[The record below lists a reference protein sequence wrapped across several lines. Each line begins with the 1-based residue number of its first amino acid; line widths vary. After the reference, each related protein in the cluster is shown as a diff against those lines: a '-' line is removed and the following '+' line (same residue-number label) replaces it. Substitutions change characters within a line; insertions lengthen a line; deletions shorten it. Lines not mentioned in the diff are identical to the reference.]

1 MNDASTPSE
10 PRKLAVLVVE
20 DDLHACD
27 LFELCLSRRGH
38 SVVTA
43 STGRQAIKLIDAH
56 PFDAIVADVLLP
68 DGDGI
73 DVLNHIRETKKPLRV
88 VAVSGGGKYV
98 SSVYCRDLAL
108 ATGAHA
114 ALLKPF
120 KGDELV
126 AAVEAP
132 ERLG

>member
-1 MNDASTPSE
+1 MNQPDPVAPS
-10 PRKLAVLVVE
+10 RKLSVLVVE
-20 DDLHACD
+20 DDAQACD

-38 SVVTA
+38 SVRKA
-43 STGRQAIKLIDAH
+43 STGREAIKLLDAQ

-73 DVLNHIRETKKPLRV
+73 DVLNHIRESKKQMRI

-120 KGDELV
+120 KGEALV
-126 AAVEAP
+126 AAVES
-132 ERLG
+132 

>member
-1 MNDASTPSE
+1 MSDAPQPAS

-20 DDLHACD
+20 DDKHACD
-27 LFELCLSRRGH
+27 LFELCLSKRGH

-43 STGRQAIKLIDAH
+43 STGRQAIRLLDAQR
-56 PFDAIVADVLLP
+56 FDAIVADVLLP
-68 DGDGI
+68 DSDGI
-73 DVLNHIRETKKPLRV
+73 DVLNHIRETKKDLRV

-98 SSVYCRDLAL
+98 SSIYCRDLAL

-120 KGDELV
+120 KGDALI
-126 AAVEAP
+126 AAVEAA
-132 ERLG
+132 